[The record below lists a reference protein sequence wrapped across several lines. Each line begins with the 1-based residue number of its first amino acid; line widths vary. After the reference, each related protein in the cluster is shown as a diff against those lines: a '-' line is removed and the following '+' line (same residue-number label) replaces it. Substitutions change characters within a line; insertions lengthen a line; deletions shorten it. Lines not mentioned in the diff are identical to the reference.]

1 MATLTISTSC
11 QKKGLLSRKGIKR
24 VLRCRSAVVR
34 KSEGEWFKLL
44 ICLQG
49 TIKKKESQKKGV
61 KDLMRKLVDQASVAK

>member
-11 QKKGLLSRKGIKR
+11 QKKGSFVKKGIKR

-34 KSEGEWFKLL
+34 KSEGEWFELL

-49 TIKKKESQKKGV
+49 TIKKESQKKGV